1 MSTREISQMCISDV
15 RGKRMRNHKILA
27 GVVIVGV
34 LTVFGGSSVTWAEQ
48 SENGKADEHEKKE
61 KKELRVEDLPK
72 PIPGIMD
79 TLQRIGN
86 EVGDGISKATGEGAK
101 AIKKTLSDEETP
113 SKDK

>member
-1 MSTREISQMCISDV
+1 MC
-15 RGKRMRNHKILA
+15 NHNILA

-34 LTVFGGSSVTWAEQ
+34 LTVFGGTSVTWAEK
-48 SENGKADEHEKKE
+48 SEAGKPDEHDKKE

-86 EVGDGISKATGEGAK
+86 EVGDGISKATSEGAK

>member
-1 MSTREISQMCISDV
+1 MCNYKFLS
-15 RGKRMRNHKILA
+15 
-27 GVVIVGV
+27 GVVIVV
-34 LTVFGGSSVTWAEQ
+34 ILSVFGGTSVTWAEK
-48 SENGKADEHEKKE
+48 SEAGKSDEHEKKE

-86 EVGDGISKATGEGAK
+86 EVGDGISKATSEGAK